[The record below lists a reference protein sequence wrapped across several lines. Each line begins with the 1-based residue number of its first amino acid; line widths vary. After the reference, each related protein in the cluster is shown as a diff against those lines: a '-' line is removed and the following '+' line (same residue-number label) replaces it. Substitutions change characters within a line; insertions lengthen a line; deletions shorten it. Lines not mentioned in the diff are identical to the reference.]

1 VYFIKLFLS
10 FSTSAGRG
18 GEGRNALTLI
28 YPLLWKN
35 GQTDKFYIRNDIA
48 ARTTVKVRSYYVYF
62 GLPHR
67 GEDPWECTATSVGYE
82 RVRPGSPYPPRRHPV
97 DHHFNW
103 DQGRVL
109 LAYQL
114 VYITEG
120 KGTFES
126 EVSPERHDINAGMV
140 VTLFPGVWHR
150 YAPDP
155 QTGWVEQWIECRG
168 PAFDRAREVG
178 LLRPERPVWHVGF
191 PSELLQGFERCHA
204 LAQQR
209 SAGVQ
214 SLLSTM
220 GLHLLS
226 LLPRAARKH
235 RRAPRHIDQIVQQA
249 QSLLAHRYHERFTVE
264 QLARDLNVSYSS
276 FRQAFKAQTGISPK
290 QYQLQIRLDKAQ
302 DFLANTPKSV
312 GEIAEILGFDSPFHL
327 SKQFRDSIGLAPQ
340 IWRKKLARRA
350 AAESGNG

>member
-1 VYFIKLFLS
+1 M
-10 FSTSAGRG
+10 
-18 GEGRNALTLI
+18 
-28 YPLLWKN
+28 
-35 GQTDKFYIRNDIA
+35 
-48 ARTTVKVRSYYVYF
+48 RSYYVYF
-62 GLPHR
+62 GLPQR
-67 GEDPWECTATSVGYE
+67 RKDPWECTATSVGYE

-114 VYITEG
+114 IYVIEG
-120 KGTFES
+120 RGTFES
-126 EVSPERHDINAGMV
+126 EVSAKRHRIEAGV
-140 VTLFPGVWHR
+140 VMTLFPGVWHR

-155 QTGWVEQWIECRG
+155 ETGWVEQWIECRG
-168 PAFDRAREVG
+168 PAFDRARASG
-178 LLRPERPVWHVGF
+178 LLRPERPIWSVGF

-209 SAGVQ
+209 STGVQ

-226 LLPRAARKH
+226 VLPRAARRH
-235 RRAPRHIDQIVQQA
+235 RRAPRHIEQVIQQA
-249 QSLLAHRYHERFTVE
+249 QGLLALRCHERFSVE
-264 QLARDLNVSYSS
+264 QLARELNVSYSS

-302 DFLANTPKSV
+302 DLLANTPKSV
-312 GEIAEILGFDSPFHL
+312 AEIAEILGFDSPFHL
-327 SKQFRDSIGLAPQ
+327 SKQFKNSIGLAPQ
-340 IWRKKLARRA
+340 LWRKKLALRA
-350 AAESGNG
+350 GATDAQGGTTPNFG